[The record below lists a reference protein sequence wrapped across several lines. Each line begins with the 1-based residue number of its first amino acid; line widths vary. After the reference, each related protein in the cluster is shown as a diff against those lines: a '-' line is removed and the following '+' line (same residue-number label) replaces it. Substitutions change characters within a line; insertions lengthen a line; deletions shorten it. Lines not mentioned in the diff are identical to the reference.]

1 MKNLLAMIICA
12 VIGLNTASAQ
22 GKTTDVIQT
31 VKKIKWE
38 TTSIELGS
46 LKKGIPV
53 EAIFEFTNT
62 TSEPLILAEVKAG
75 CGCTSVD
82 YPKEPV
88 LPGKAGKIKAT
99 YDARTP
105 GNFSKTISVKTNF
118 AGEDAALRISGI
130 VTE

>member
-1 MKNLLAMIICA
+1 MKNLLVMLICA

-22 GKTTDVIQT
+22 ERTTDAAKA

-53 EAIFEFTNT
+53 EAIFEFTNAAG
-62 TSEPLILAEVKAG
+62 EPLILSEVKAG

-88 LPGKAGKIKAT
+88 QPGKSGKIKAT
-99 YDARTP
+99 YDARVP
-105 GNFSKTISVKTNF
+105 GNFSKTIAVKTNF

-130 VTE
+130 VAE